1 MFKNFNF
8 KSILSIVIISLFI
21 GVIFVYADWTPQPA
35 SAPTCPDSEPAC
47 NPPINTGSQ
56 AQYKAGAFGIG
67 GVLRGY
73 SGAIFDGSVGIGTA
87 SPGQKLTVAG
97 TIESTSGGVKFPDG
111 TVQSTAISCNWGGN
125 INSGGLNF
133 NCSGITTET
142 RTNYWDKCERGGTRL
157 DNCNGDSNNKYSCSN
172 GENRTCHDEWSIGGC
187 GSKEVRWGQE
197 DVTCSSAGGAITSIT
212 K

>member
-21 GVIFVYADWTPQPA
+21 GVIFVYADWTPHPA

-56 AQYKAGAFGIG
+56 SQYKAGAFGIG

-87 SPGQKLTVAG
+87 SPGQKLTLPARLKPLPAG
-97 TIESTSGGVKFPDG
+97 
-111 TVQSTAISCNWGGN
+111 
-125 INSGGLNF
+125 
-133 NCSGITTET
+133 
-142 RTNYWDKCERGGTRL
+142 
-157 DNCNGDSNNKYSCSN
+157 
-172 GENRTCHDEWSIGGC
+172 
-187 GSKEVRWGQE
+187 
-197 DVTCSSAGGAITSIT
+197 
-212 K
+212 